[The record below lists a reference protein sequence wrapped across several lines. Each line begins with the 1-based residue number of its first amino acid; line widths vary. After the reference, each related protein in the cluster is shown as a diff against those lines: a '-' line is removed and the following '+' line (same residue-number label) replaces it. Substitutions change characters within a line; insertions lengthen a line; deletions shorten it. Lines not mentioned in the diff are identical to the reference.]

1 MPAPLDSKSAESFK
15 QHDAASYDDVVD
27 RFERYTERFTLPIAR
42 HLVAL
47 ARLEPQARVL
57 DVGCGTGIVSRLAAE
72 ALGPEGRVVGLDLS
86 DGMLRKAAEL
96 SRAAPGGDRI
106 EFRKGD
112 AERLDFDAA
121 SFDATLSLYALRH
134 LPHPRVALKEML
146 RVARPGSIAVVG
158 VGSAAPPLSAGFF
171 AGAAWRA
178 SDLLRS
184 LVGRGALQAT
194 GFLDRLVARHEGEKV
209 HAHGTADA
217 VGRLAQ
223 AMRDAG
229 YVDVRH
235 CWVGQAST
243 ISSVEEFW
251 DLQVTLSSHAR
262 KALAEMDAGGVS
274 ELRREFDALCRRHA
288 GRGGSFVY
296 RSGAMIASGRRP
308 A

>member
-112 AERLDFDAA
+112 AE
-121 SFDATLSLYALRH
+121 
-134 LPHPRVALKEML
+134 
-146 RVARPGSIAVVG
+146 
-158 VGSAAPPLSAGFF
+158 
-171 AGAAWRA
+171 
-178 SDLLRS
+178 
-184 LVGRGALQAT
+184 
-194 GFLDRLVARHEGEKV
+194 
-209 HAHGTADA
+209 
-217 VGRLAQ
+217 
-223 AMRDAG
+223 
-229 YVDVRH
+229 
-235 CWVGQAST
+235 
-243 ISSVEEFW
+243 
-251 DLQVTLSSHAR
+251 
-262 KALAEMDAGGVS
+262 
-274 ELRREFDALCRRHA
+274 
-288 GRGGSFVY
+288 
-296 RSGAMIASGRRP
+296 
-308 A
+308 